1 MSRLAGRLSDGVVIN
16 MANPTELRRIVE
28 DLEKGEGKLED
39 SIEAYQKGAALKK
52 HCEQKLREA
61 QERIEKVSLG
71 PDGGPGGSEPLDL
84 D

>member
-1 MSRLAGRLSDGVVIN
+1 MSDNTVPPEIAEMSFEDALK
-16 MANPTELRRIVE
+16 ELRRIVE
-28 DLEKGEGKLED
+28 ELEKGEGKLED

-71 PDGGPGGSEPLDL
+71 PDGGPSGSEPLDL